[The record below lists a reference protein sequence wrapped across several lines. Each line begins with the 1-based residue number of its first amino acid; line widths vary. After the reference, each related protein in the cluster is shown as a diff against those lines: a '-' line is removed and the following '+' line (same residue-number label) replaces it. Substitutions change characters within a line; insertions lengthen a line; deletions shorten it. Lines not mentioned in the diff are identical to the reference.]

1 MFDSISDTTTIDTS
15 TKAGQDQKKLKDDLN
30 QFLQLLVSQLEN
42 QDPLDPMD
50 SSEFT
55 NQLVQFSSVE
65 QQIQANANLEK
76 QIVAQQNTQAATM
89 VNYLGTVV
97 EAKGDEFFMLNN
109 QAVATYTLPA
119 GVETNTLTVQDASG
133 KTMFTVKGETDVGL
147 HRIGWDGS
155 KNDGTVAPDG
165 AYTLVV
171 GAEDAYGN
179 AIPVE
184 QTVFGYV
191 TATGVKDGNVS
202 VTMGDVE
209 TDMTNIVSVERPIV
223 ASAAPAP

>member
-1 MFDSISDTTTIDTS
+1 MFDSVSDTTAIDTS

-30 QFLQLLVSQLEN
+30 QFLKLLVSQLQN

-50 SSEFT
+50 ASEFT

-65 QQIQANANLEK
+65 QQIQGNANLEK
-76 QIVAQQNTQAATM
+76 LITAQNNTQAATM
-89 VNYLGTVV
+89 VNYLDTVV
-97 EAKGDEFFMLNN
+97 EAKGKEFYMLNH

-119 GVETNTLTVQDASG
+119 GVASNDITVQDSSG
-133 KTMFTVKGETDVGL
+133 KTMFTVKGETAVGL

-155 KNDGTVAPDG
+155 TNDGTTAPDG

-171 GAEDAYGN
+171 SAKDQDGN
-179 AIPVE
+179 LMDVE

-191 TATGVKDGNVS
+191 TSTGVKDGNVTL
-202 VTMGDVE
+202 TMGDVE
-209 TDMTNIVSVERPIV
+209 TDMTNVISVERPIV
-223 ASAAPAP
+223 AAAAP

>member
-30 QFLQLLVSQLEN
+30 QFLNLLVSQLQN

-50 SSEFT
+50 ASEFT

-65 QQIQANANLEK
+65 QQIQTNANLEK
-76 QIVAQQNTQAATM
+76 QIAAQQNTQAATM
-89 VNYLGTVV
+89 VNYLDKVV
-97 EAKGDEFFMLNN
+97 EAKGSEFYLLNN

-171 GAEDAYGN
+171 SAKDADGN
-179 AIPVE
+179 LMPVE

-191 TATGVKDGNVS
+191 TSTGVKNGNVS

-209 TDMTNIVSVERPIV
+209 TDMTNIISVEQPIV

>member
-1 MFDSISDTTTIDTS
+1 M
-15 TKAGQDQKKLKDDLN
+15 
-30 QFLQLLVSQLEN
+30 
-42 QDPLDPMD
+42 
-50 SSEFT
+50 
-55 NQLVQFSSVE
+55 
-65 QQIQANANLEK
+65 
-76 QIVAQQNTQAATM
+76 
-89 VNYLGTVV
+89 V
-97 EAKGDEFFMLNN
+97 EAKGSEFYMLNN

-171 GAEDAYGN
+171 GAKDADGN
-179 AIPVE
+179 AMPVE

-191 TATGVKDGNVS
+191 TSTGVKDGNVS

-223 ASAAPAP
+223 ASVPPAQ

>member
-1 MFDSISDTTTIDTS
+1 MAMFDSVSDATTIDTT
-15 TKAGQDQKKLKDDLN
+15 TKAGQDKKKLKDDLN
-30 QFLQLLVSQLEN
+30 QFLQLLVSQLQN
-42 QDPLDPMD
+42 QDPLDPMKAN
-50 SSEFT
+50 EFT

-65 QQIQANANLEK
+65 QQIQSNANLEK
-76 QIVAQQNTQAATM
+76 LISAQQNTQAASM

-97 EAKGDEFFMLNN
+97 EAKGKEFYMLNG

-119 GVETNTLTVQDASG
+119 GVKENVLTVQDASG

-155 KNDGTVAPDG
+155 KNDGTKAPDG

-171 GAEDAYGN
+171 SAKDQDGN
-179 AIPVE
+179 LVDVA

-191 TATGVKDGNVS
+191 TSTGIKDGNVT

-209 TDMTNIVSVERPIV
+209 TDMTNIVSVERPVV
-223 ASAAPAP
+223 AAK

>member
-1 MFDSISDTTTIDTS
+1 MLDSVSSTASIDTS
-15 TKAGQDQKKLKDDLN
+15 TQAGQDQEKLQDDLN
-30 QFLQLLVSQLEN
+30 QFLKLLVAQLQN

-50 SSEFT
+50 ASEFT

-65 QQIQANANLEK
+65 QQIQGNANLEK
-76 QIVAQQNTQAATM
+76 LIVAQENTQAATM
-89 VNYLGTVV
+89 VNYLDTVV
-97 EAKGDEFFMLNN
+97 EAKGKEFYMLNN

-119 GVETNTLTVQDASG
+119 GVASNDITVQDASG
-133 KTMFTVKGETDVGL
+133 NTMFTVKGETATGL

-171 GAEDAYGN
+171 SAKDIDGN
-179 AIPVE
+179 LVDVD

-191 TATGVKDGNVS
+191 TSTGVKDGNVTL
-202 VTMGDVE
+202 TMGDVE
-209 TDMTNIVSVERPIV
+209 TDMTNVISVERPIV
-223 ASAAPAP
+223 ATATVP

>member
-1 MFDSISDTTTIDTS
+1 MFDSVSSTATIDTS
-15 TKAGQDQKKLKDDLN
+15 TKAGQDQQKLQDDLN
-30 QFLQLLVSQLEN
+30 QFLNLLVAQLQN

-50 SSEFT
+50 ASEFT

-76 QIVAQQNTQAATM
+76 MITAQENTQAATM
-89 VNYLGTVV
+89 VNYLDTVI
-97 EAKGDEFFMLNN
+97 EAKGNEFYMLNN

-119 GVETNTLTVQDASG
+119 GVDSNDITVQDASG
-133 KTMFTVKGETDVGL
+133 NTMFTVKGETDAGL

-155 KNDGTVAPDG
+155 KNDGSTAPDG

-171 GAEDAYGN
+171 SAKDQDGN
-179 AIPVE
+179 LMNVE

-191 TATGVKDGNVS
+191 TSTGIKDGNVTL
-202 VTMGDVE
+202 TMGDVE
-209 TDMTNIVSVERPIV
+209 TDMTNVVSVERPIIV
-223 ASAAPAP
+223 AAAP